1 MYKYLRLATCA
12 SLIGYIG
19 IVAVGGLVL
28 LHRAVVASVPTSED
42 TARLDGPPAS
52 ETRNIQEDAS
62 PRVSMAV
69 PPTAENASETPAA
82 VEKESQQLRS
92 ATEHTATSSPQLAT
106 SLPQLR
112 EQKDEPEQA
121 VRRELPR
128 VEDRHLQTPAPNAQ
142 AKTKARDAARKTA
155 QRAAEKR
162 RRNEALNS
170 VRRFGDRQR
179 DVPANAYAAD
189 GMRHTI
195 PIRPTSIQDVY
206 YYSVPR

>member
-1 MYKYLRLATCA
+1 LYKYLRLVTCA
-12 SLIGYIG
+12 SLIVFIG
-19 IVAVGGLVL
+19 IVGVGGLVL

-69 PPTAENASETPAA
+69 PAAAENASETPAA
-82 VEKESQQLRS
+82 AEKESQQLRS
-92 ATEHTATSSPQLAT
+92 ATEHTATSPQPAT
-106 SLPQLR
+106 FLPQLR
-112 EQKDEPEQA
+112 EQNDEPEQA

-128 VEDRHLQTPAPNAQ
+128 VEERHVQMPAPNAQ

-170 VRRFGDRQR
+170 MRRFGDRQR
-179 DVPANAYAAD
+179 DVPADAYAAD
-189 GMRHTI
+189 GMRRTI
-195 PIRPTSIQDVY
+195 PIRPTSIQDMY

>member
-1 MYKYLRLATCA
+1 MAA
-12 SLIGYIG
+12 
-19 IVAVGGLVL
+19 
-28 LHRAVVASVPTSED
+28 
-42 TARLDGPPAS
+42 PPA
-52 ETRNIQEDAS
+52 
-62 PRVSMAV
+62 
-69 PPTAENASETPAA
+69 AENASETPAA
-82 VEKESQQLRS
+82 AEKEFQQLRS
-92 ATEHTATSSPQLAT
+92 ATEHTVTSSPQPAT

-112 EQKDEPEQA
+112 GQNDEPEQA

-128 VEDRHLQTPAPNAQ
+128 VEERHVQITAPNAQ

-162 RRNEALNS
+162 RRDEALNS

-179 DVPANAYAAD
+179 DVPADAYAAD
-189 GMRHTI
+189 GMRRTI